1 LFGPDSELVTATAG
15 AGRENG
21 WVHQAAGAARG
32 AISSVR
38 DAGGAVLDRAS
49 KYTSYAGEA
58 GDLAKHLGDQ
68 VAERLE
74 HDPWLIGVVGF
85 VAGTLLGSL
94 LPPTRFEQEYAGEA
108 REKLRDRISALGQ
121 ETVERVRDFAVSTKY

>member
-1 LFGPDSELVTATAG
+1 
-15 AGRENG
+15 
-21 WVHQAAGAARG
+21 
-32 AISSVR
+32 
-38 DAGGAVLDRAS
+38 
-49 KYTSYAGEA
+49 
-58 GDLAKHLGDQ
+58 
-68 VAERLE
+68 
-74 HDPWLIGVVGF
+74 LIGVVGF